1 MRKIWMAT
9 IPVFI
14 VTLAGCGSSNP
25 PAQMPTLSQGQID
38 AEEQHQ
44 REVAEMEMLRQEALP
59 NAKYISKEEAAT
71 NEVDRAETRRAEAL
85 PHSRYVS
92 KEEAAVNA
100 AEQQRAEALGRRRR

>member
-25 PAQMPTLSQGQID
+25 PAQMPTLSQEQID
-38 AEEQHQ
+38 AEKQRQ

-59 NAKYISKEEAAT
+59 
-71 NEVDRAETRRAEAL
+71 R
-85 PHSRYVS
+85 SRYVN

-100 AEQQRAEALGRRRR
+100 AEQQRAEALGRRR

>member
-25 PAQMPTLSQGQID
+25 PAPMPTLSQEQID
-38 AEEQHQ
+38 AEEQRQ
-44 REVAEMEMLRQEALP
+44 REVAEMEMP
-59 NAKYISKEEAAT
+59 
-71 NEVDRAETRRAEAL
+71 RAEAL

-100 AEQQRAEALGRRRR
+100 AEQERAEALGRRR